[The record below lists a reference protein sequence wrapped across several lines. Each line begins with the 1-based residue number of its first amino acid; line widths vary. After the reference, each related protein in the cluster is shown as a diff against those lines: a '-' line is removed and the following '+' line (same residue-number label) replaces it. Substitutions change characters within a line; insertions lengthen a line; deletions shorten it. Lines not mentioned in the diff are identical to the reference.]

1 MFFVYALYSSNYD
14 KIYIGF
20 SPDPEK
26 RLLAHNDSRNDGWTR
41 SFQPWSLVYS
51 EKCTTKTDALKREK
65 QLKSSRGRNFI
76 REMINKNQIHFDHL
90 SEVGGC

>member
-1 MFFVYALYSSNYD
+1 MFFVYALHSSAFG

-26 RLLAHNDSRNDGWTR
+26 RLLAHNDFRNDGWTR
-41 SFQPWSLVYS
+41 SFQPWTLVYT
-51 EKCTTKTDALKREK
+51 ERCLTKKYALKREK

-76 REMINKNQIHFDHL
+76 RAIINYNQFHFEHL
-90 SEVGGC
+90 SKAEDC